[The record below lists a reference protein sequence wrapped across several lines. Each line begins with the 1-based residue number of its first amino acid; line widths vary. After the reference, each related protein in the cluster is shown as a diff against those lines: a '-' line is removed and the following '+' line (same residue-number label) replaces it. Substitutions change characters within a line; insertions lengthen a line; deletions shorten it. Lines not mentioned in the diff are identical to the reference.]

1 MKSLKITI
9 NGEEK
14 EVIFNDVYTR
24 GVDKEY
30 VKLLL
35 DWADQSI
42 DENGKPKLNVN
53 ASRVSDANDYLVKS
67 MTNLTEAEINNM
79 SAKDFD
85 KVFKIIEETKNLG
98 LEK

>member
-1 MKSLKITI
+1 MKTLKITI
-9 NGEEK
+9 NWEEK
-14 EVIFNDVYTR
+14 EVLFNEVYTR

-30 VKLLL
+30 MKLLL
-35 DWADQSI
+35 DWTEQSL
-42 DENGKPKLNVN
+42 DENWKPKFNIS
-53 ASRVSDANDYLVKS
+53 ASKMSDANDYLVKS

-85 KVFKIIEETKNLG
+85 KVFKQIEDIKNLG

>member
-24 GVDKEY
+24 WVDKEY
-30 VKLLL
+30 MKILL
-35 DWADQSI
+35 DWTDQWI
-42 DENGKPKLNVN
+42 DENGKPRFSIN
-53 ASRVSDANDYLVKS
+53 ASKMSDANDYLVKS

-85 KVFKIIEETKNLG
+85 KVFKQIEDIKNLG

>member
-1 MKSLKITI
+1 MKSLKVII
-9 NGEEK
+9 NWEEK
-14 EVIFNDVYTR
+14 EVVFNDIYTR

-30 VKLLL
+30 MKLLL
-35 DWADQSI
+35 DWADQSV

-53 ASRVSDANDYLVKS
+53 ASKMSDANDYLVKS

-85 KVFKIIEETKNLG
+85 KVFKQIEDIKNLG